1 MSNATRD
8 PPLIEAHGLGKSY
21 GPVEALAHV
30 DLVIRRGEVVGV
42 AGDNGAGKSTL
53 MKIVAGAIGPTSGTL
68 FCDGEPVREYSP
80 LHARRLGIDMVYQ
93 DLSLCDNLSVAENVF
108 LGRELRRR
116 SRLGVAMINTR
127 GMAQR
132 ADELLR
138 RLGLE
143 LKSVLEPVSI
153 LSGGQRQAVAISR
166 ALAFDPKMVILDE
179 PTAAL
184 SVSAAKPLLEMIRN
198 LPRQGASVMLVS
210 HRLSDLLETTDRV
223 YVLRHGRIA
232 AELVTSMTT
241 EEELLRLM
249 AGLGTETSGEKE
261 SSRPAR

>member
-1 MSNATRD
+1 M
-8 PPLIEAHGLGKSY
+8 IH
-21 GPVEALAHV
+21 H
-30 DLVIRRGEVVGV
+30 GEVVGI

-53 MKIVAGAIGPTSGTL
+53 MKIVAGAIRPTSGTL
-68 FCDGEPVREYSP
+68 VCDGDPVRDFSP
-80 LHARRLGIDMVYQ
+80 LHARGHGIDMVYQ

-116 SRLGVAMINTR
+116 SRLGVVMIDSR
-127 GMAQR
+127 GMARR
-132 ADELLR
+132 ADALLQ

-143 LKSVLEPVSI
+143 LNSVLEPVST

-184 SVSAAKPLLEMIRN
+184 SVTAAKPLLEMIRG
-198 LPRQGASVMLVS
+198 LPGQGASVMLVS
-210 HRLSDLLETTDRV
+210 HRLSDLLETTSRV

-232 AELVTSMTT
+232 AELVTSETT

-249 AGLGTETSGEKE
+249 AGLGGETRGNRRAPTQS
-261 SSRPAR
+261 